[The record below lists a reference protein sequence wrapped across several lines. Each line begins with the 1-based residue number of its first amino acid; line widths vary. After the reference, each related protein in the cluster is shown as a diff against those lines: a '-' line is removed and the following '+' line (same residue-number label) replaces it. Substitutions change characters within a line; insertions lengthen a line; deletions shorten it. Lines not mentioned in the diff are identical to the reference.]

1 MSRCVTPAHPTSALA
16 PARAVGP
23 HRPAWRRRLTLG
35 AAALLLALPAAALE
49 MPPPDGYLRRLAE
62 HINDYR
68 AQHGLAPLSWSDD
81 LTELAAEHTEDMVQR
96 RELTHDGFRERRR
109 RTASRICVE
118 NLAHNFPTPE
128 ALLNGWR
135 LSPAHHRN
143 LLEPKVLR
151 MGLAAKARYVTFFAC
166 H

>member
-1 MSRCVTPAHPTSALA
+1 MSRCATPARPTPAKA
-16 PARAVGP
+16 PVGSRLRA
-23 HRPAWRRRLTLG
+23 TLG
-35 AAALLLALPAAALE
+35 AALLLLALPAAAME
-49 MPPPDGYLRRLAE
+49 APQADGYLRRLAE
-62 HINDYR
+62 RINDYR
-68 AQHGLAPLSWSDD
+68 AQNGLAALSWSED
-81 LTELAAEHTEDMVQR
+81 LAELAAEHTEDMAQR

-135 LSPAHHRN
+135 LSPSHHRN

-151 MGLAAKARYVTFFAC
+151 IGLAAKARYVTFFAC
-166 H
+166 Y